1 MRLAARRLVFEAG
14 QPIAVV
20 EAMAVSDLYR
30 WAAEWV
36 VWRRAG

>member
-1 MRLAARRLVFEAG
+1 VRLAVRALVFGAG

-30 WAAEWV
+30 WAGEWAA
-36 VWRRAG
+36 WRKAG